1 MQEFA
6 ANAVT
11 ALHLNELTQ
20 YVPNLRVWLLAL
32 SAVLGLLCCFF
43 GYKLYKLWFAA
54 VCLVFGCLVGNYLF
68 SQGILDINFSIAAG
82 LLAAT
87 LFVFTYRLAAPEIGF
102 SIALFLLVR
111 WIGLELSIAII
122 PSILLA
128 VIAIF
133 LGRWV
138 ITIST
143 ALFGAYALVNLAPSL
158 PLKLP
163 FLSSLVSDHRLYF
176 LAIGFLAMLGFLAQ
190 FGFGSSS
197 PLISFKQNN
206 T

>member
-11 ALHLNELTQ
+11 ALHLNELTE
-20 YVPNLRVWLLAL
+20 YVPNLRLWLLSL
-32 SAVLGLLCCFF
+32 SGVLGLLCCFF
-43 GYKLYKLWFAA
+43 GYKLHKLWFAA

-102 SIALFLLVR
+102 SISQFLLVQ
-111 WIGLELSIAII
+111 WFGLELSTAII

-128 VIAIF
+128 ATALF
-133 LGRWV
+133 LDRWI

-143 ALFGAYALVNLAPSL
+143 ALFGAYALVSLAPSL
-158 PLKLP
+158 PLKWS
-163 FLSSLVSDHRLYF
+163 FLSNPAPDDPVYYLSIGI
-176 LAIGFLAMLGFLAQ
+176 LAALGFLAQ
-190 FGFGSSS
+190 CSFGSRD
-197 PLISFKQNN
+197 PLISFRKK
-206 T
+206 